1 MMNRLPRWSLWAGLT
16 VVLWLVW
23 LVWLHG
29 SLAAGFGTQRDKR
42 DAARQKL
49 ETLQARVDK
58 APILVARLDSIVA
71 QLQSEVDRYHSI
83 DELDELVDDLTSGAR
98 RIGVLNADVA
108 PDLESILEL
117 NSSSQPTSTAQF
129 QTDTL
134 LIELGA
140 TNDFRRIG
148 RWLDR
153 IEERADFQHWV
164 ECRWSRAGE
173 DDAVHFDGLAAL
185 LVINT
190 DDVPPMNARL
200 DHGHE

>member
-1 MMNRLPRWSLWAGLT
+1 MINRLPRWSLWAGLT
-16 VVLWLVW
+16 VGLWLVW
-23 LVWLHG
+23 LVWLHS
-29 SLAAGFGTQRDKR
+29 SLADGFETQRDKR

-58 APILVARLDSIVA
+58 APILVARFDSTA
-71 QLQSEVDRYHSI
+71 SQLQAQFDRYHNV
-83 DELDELVDDLTSGAR
+83 DELDDLVDDLTSSAR
-98 RIGVLNADVA
+98 RIGVLNAEVA

-117 NSSSQPTSTAQF
+117 DSSSQPTSTTQF

-134 LIELGA
+134 LIELRA

-173 DDAVHFDGLAAL
+173 DDAVHFDGLVAL
-185 LVINT
+185 LVTNMANI
-190 DDVPPMNARL
+190 PPMNARL
-200 DHGHE
+200 DHGNE